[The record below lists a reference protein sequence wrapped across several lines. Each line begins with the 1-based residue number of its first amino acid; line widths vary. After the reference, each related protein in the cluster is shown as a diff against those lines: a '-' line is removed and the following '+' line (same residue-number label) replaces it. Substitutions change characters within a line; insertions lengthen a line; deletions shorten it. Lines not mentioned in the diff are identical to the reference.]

1 MDLPMLQTE
10 TLLMESQS
18 PLLARQL
25 AVYPVLEERYLICWL
40 LPQAAVSQAALY
52 LVAQK
57 D

>member
-1 MDLPMLQTE
+1 MLQTE